1 MTEQIDIHVKL
12 DAGAFRRYCAFD
24 AFRRRR
30 RWFAP
35 LLAALLLV
43 SLSLS
48 GLTGVIALSPGASG
62 LLMGLGLAVPMLA
75 FGLYFIQIEAQIAR
89 QQLKGAPAVYSLRLS
104 PEGVRVTNDRRREDP
119 VDLPWDRLWAAFRRR
134 DCVYLYVNP
143 ERALILPDGQA
154 SSPPD
159 ELWRFLRRRL
169 GEARCVERR

>member
-1 MTEQIDIHVKL
+1 MTERIDIRVRL

-35 LLAALLLV
+35 LLAATLLIT
-43 SLSLS
+43 LSLS
-48 GLTGVIALSPGASG
+48 GLLGVISLSAAAAG
-62 LLMGLGLAVPMLA
+62 LLMGLGLAVPLLA

-89 QQLKGAPAVYSLRLS
+89 QQLKDCPAVYSLRLS
-104 PEGVRVTNDRRREDP
+104 PAGVRVTNERKREDP
-119 VDLPWDRLWAAFRRR
+119 VELPWDRLWAAFRRR

-154 SSPPD
+154 NIPPE
-159 ELWRFLRRRL
+159 ELWRFLCRYMK
-169 GEARCVERR
+169 ERCTERR